1 MAVSEQ
7 QRTFPFPNQ
16 KLALSCYQLTVVRGG
31 VGAQLLTL
39 IQIFSMIRLKRHI
52 LEICPGI
59 KILWMLILPSN
70 QRFS

>member
-16 KLALSCYQLTVVRGG
+16 KLALTCYQLTVVRGG
-31 VGAQLLTL
+31 VDAQLFITL

-52 LEICPGI
+52 LEISWHQNFVVVNFA
-59 KILWMLILPSN
+59 L
-70 QRFS
+70 